1 MQASRRRVADACMY
15 ACMGSGGSI
24 QGLAAE
30 SSSFRYGLFHD
41 VVLEIEAV
49 LSDGTVLV
57 CSRTSNAELFHSLP
71 GDDMM
76 I

>member
-1 MQASRRRVADACMY
+1 MVT
-15 ACMGSGGSI
+15 GGSI

-41 VVLEIEAV
+41 AVLEIEAV

-57 CSRTSNAELFHSLP
+57 CSKTSNAELFHSLP
-71 GDDMM
+71 GMM
-76 I
+76 M